1 MDPTAIPL
9 DPPSQAKGEDKRAP
23 NFTPFGT
30 KGVDAPSNALQSVP
44 GNFTP
49 FFGTKGVDAPS
60 DALQSVPGNFTPF
73 GTKGVDAQHREDG
86 GDAPGPASS
95 LPSETGSRQ
104 RDVLRIADIGF
115 AAPTILLA
123 EHGLELV
130 RIADGAPIPGSYWGE
145 PEAGVIASRVYARAD
160 TPVHSLLHE
169 ACHLL
174 VADPARRA
182 AIHTD
187 ASDSLE
193 EEDATCYLQIMLAD
207 SLPGFGRARALAD
220 MDAWGYSF
228 RLGSARAWFEHD
240 AEDALAFLQARHL
253 LPG

>member
-1 MDPTAIPL
+1 MYPTAIPL
-9 DPPSQAKGEDKRAP
+9 DPPSLAKGEDERTP

-30 KGVDAPSNALQSVP
+30 KGVE
-44 GNFTP
+44 
-49 FFGTKGVDAPS
+49 
-60 DALQSVPGNFTPF
+60 
-73 GTKGVDAQHREDG
+73 AQHQENG
-86 GDAPGPASS
+86 GDGPDPTSS
-95 LPSETGSRQ
+95 LPSETESRQ
-104 RDVLRIADIGF
+104 RDVLRIVDIGF
-115 AAPTILLA
+115 AQPTALLA
-123 EHGLELV
+123 QHGLELV

-160 TPVHSLLHE
+160 TPMHSLLHE

-207 SLPGFGRARALAD
+207 GLPGFGRARAFTD

-240 AEDALAFLQARHL
+240 AEDARAFLQARGL
-253 LPG
+253 LPLPA